1 MYNGRQ
7 IYRRSKNMI
16 EKLVMPTVTAVL
28 TLVVAVVFRSVL
40 NEPQDVVPL
49 FLVPIFL
56 YTGYITGKA
65 SPKVWIGVTVTIT
78 LALAILYAL
87 S

>member
-1 MYNGRQ
+1 ML
-7 IYRRSKNMI
+7 K
-16 EKLVMPTVTAVL
+16 KLLIPGITVVL
-28 TLVVAVVFRSVL
+28 TLAVAVVFSSVL

-49 FLVPIFL
+49 FLVPVFL

-65 SPKVWIGVTVTIT
+65 SPRIWMVVTVSIT

-87 S
+87 L

>member
-1 MYNGRQ
+1 
-7 IYRRSKNMI
+7 MI
-16 EKLVMPTVTAVL
+16 KKMLIPGIAAVL
-28 TLVVAVVFRSVL
+28 TLAVAVVFSSVL

-49 FLVPIFL
+49 LLVPVFL

-65 SPKVWIGVTVTIT
+65 SPRVWIVVTVSIT

-87 S
+87 L

>member
-1 MYNGRQ
+1 
-7 IYRRSKNMI
+7 MI
-16 EKLVMPTVTAVL
+16 KKMLIPGIAAVL
-28 TLVVAVVFRSVL
+28 TLAVAVVFSSVL

-49 FLVPIFL
+49 FLVPTFL

-65 SPKVWIGVTVTIT
+65 SPRVWIVVTVSIT

-87 S
+87 L